1 MNVLNPKAQF
11 QRNEDV
17 TRELKKVVESDNF
30 HFAVSFALSEFV
42 STRTPSAEQLM
53 AVRNFIETLLSL
65 PLKEEPPRSLPAK
78 TLDQSAYQPI
88 RKEFQT
94 K

>member
-1 MNVLNPKAQF
+1 MNVLSPKSQF
-11 QRNEDV
+11 QRHEDIN
-17 TRELKKVVESDNF
+17 RELKKVVESDNF

-42 STRTPSAEQLM
+42 STRTPSADQLS
-53 AVRNFIETLLSL
+53 AVRTFIEVLLSL
-65 PLKEEPPRSLPAK
+65 PLKEEPPRSMPAK